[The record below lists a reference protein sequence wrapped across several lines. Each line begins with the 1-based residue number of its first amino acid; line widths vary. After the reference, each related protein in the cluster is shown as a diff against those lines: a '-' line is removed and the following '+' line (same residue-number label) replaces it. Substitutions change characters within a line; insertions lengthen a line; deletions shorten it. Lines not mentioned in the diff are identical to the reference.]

1 MTIALASPPL
11 LLRPSLLLRQSEEGP
26 LLDEAYGRAP
36 AAIMLSRDFASGLFL
51 GEQPA
56 AHDDIAAL
64 GMSLHQAWDRS
75 AAQLLSTAQRTQGTQ
90 FRTRAASALHPHF
103 RGQPVWQVD
112 CPGSPATAWLAHPYP
127 FTVLHRHLTSLGSG
141 AQPWYFAPRPDI
153 LLAAP
158 QGTEV
163 DLSVIP
169 VRLCAHPI
177 GYRHGFPTL
186 FPGSVGRSVGHSR
199 PQG

>member
-1 MTIALASPPL
+1 MTTILLAPAPPL
-11 LLRPSLLLRQSEEGP
+11 SPQLLLRQARSGP
-26 LLDEAYGRAP
+26 PLDEAYGRAR
-36 AAIMLSRDFASGLFL
+36 AAVMLSRDFASGLL
-51 GEQPA
+51 VGDHPA
-56 AHDDIAAL
+56 AHDEIAAL
-64 GMSLHQAWDRS
+64 GMSLHQAWDR
-75 AAQLLSTAQRTQGTQ
+75 AAARLLGTAQRAQGTQ
-90 FRTRAASALHPHF
+90 FRTRAATALHPCF

-127 FTVLHRHLTSLGSG
+127 FTVLHRHLTFLGKG

-158 QGTEV
+158 RGTHI

-177 GYRHGFPTL
+177 GYRHGFPVL
-186 FPGSVGRSVGHSR
+186 LPGE
-199 PQG
+199 QG